1 VAEIVDQPAPVPNER
16 PAIADLVLADVAERK
31 RLGVERYGVALQAG
45 NGRDAL
51 VDGYQEALDLVM
63 YLRQAIEERDQ
74 AARFATGGLLPVGAR
89 LHIGE
94 DGCTLL
100 VPAVTGLPAD
110 ARVEVAAA
118 LSGGTVEP
126 RTGPDAESGTPE
138 PAEPAGQPDDP
149 GVAVLCLGDGCG
161 HSAGKHASHRSR
173 RPNQIGC
180 WECECPRS
188 RERVLQQPT
197 SVKEPADA

>member
-31 RLGVERYGVALQAG
+31 RLGVERYGV
-45 NGRDAL
+45 
-51 VDGYQEALDLVM
+51 LVM